1 MFHHGITLKTLLE
14 NPELLNPPK
23 IVNNGSG
30 HPEKKIQAKE
40 VEGDETSFGGQSAF
54 LGPNIWDK
62 TLAYS
67 DDFNLEYMDLDEFL
81 NENGVS
87 DEGLGINTAMAGS
100 FSPQQQV
107 SPNISPQH
115 SSGQHMNP
123 QNLSPQNL
131 SAQNLSAQNLSPQ
144 NLSPQNLSPQTID
157 VVSVS
162 PPPAKALI
170 PNELEKH
177 LSGQMSPNSPSE
189 VSPGPICLQEGPESL
204 DMCDDDST
212 SDIKQEK
219 YPSSP
224 VLPGFKMNP
233 NELALATVPGQDFDP
248 RKRAF
253 SDEELRPQP
262 MIKKSRKIYVP
273 DDCKDEKYWC
283 RRKKNNIAA
292 KRSRDARRIKENQIA
307 LRASFLEKESS
318 QLREELAKYKAENA
332 QLKKRLAKYEGPQE

>member
-131 SAQNLSAQNLSPQ
+131 SAQNLSAQIRRSHFCTPVTSRPLMPSSACKKKNFS
-144 NLSPQNLSPQTID
+144 SHFSFFF
-157 VVSVS
+157 
-162 PPPAKALI
+162 
-170 PNELEKH
+170 
-177 LSGQMSPNSPSE
+177 SPSF
-189 VSPGPICLQEGPESL
+189 SL
-204 DMCDDDST
+204 
-212 SDIKQEK
+212 
-219 YPSSP
+219 PFFP
-224 VLPGFKMNP
+224 
-233 NELALATVPGQDFDP
+233 
-248 RKRAF
+248 
-253 SDEELRPQP
+253 
-262 MIKKSRKIYVP
+262 
-273 DDCKDEKYWC
+273 
-283 RRKKNNIAA
+283 
-292 KRSRDARRIKENQIA
+292 
-307 LRASFLEKESS
+307 FL
-318 QLREELAKYKAENA
+318 
-332 QLKKRLAKYEGPQE
+332 